1 MPMLN
6 EYLTAAKSAS
16 AEFVEKKSRFIAS
29 VSPVESET
37 EALDFINEIR
47 AQNRGARHNVY
58 AYKIVNDSVIQ
69 RFSDDGEP
77 SGTAGMP
84 VVEVIGKTGVVNIAI
99 VVTRY
104 FGGILLGASGL
115 TRAYA
120 KSAVKGIEAAGIIKK
135 FLCTIFKFTS
145 NYSNAGKIQ
154 NALAEAGYAIDN
166 IEFAGDVEISAAVP
180 VGDEGKFAEL
190 IDEVTGTHA
199 EIFKDTQKYFS
210 KVV

>member
-6 EYLTAAKSAS
+6 EFLTASKSAS

-37 EALDFINEIR
+37 EALDFISGIR
-47 AQNRGARHNVY
+47 AKNRGARHNVY

-84 VVEVIGKTGVVNIAI
+84 LVEVIGKMGVVNVAV

-135 FLCTIFKFTS
+135 YLCAIFKIKS
-145 NYSNAGKIQ
+145 NYSNAGKIRS
-154 NALAEAGYAIDN
+154 ALIDTGYAIEN
-166 IEFAGDVEISAAVP
+166 IEFAEEVEISVAVP
-180 VGDEGKFAEL
+180 VGDEEKFGRL

-199 EIFKDTQKYFS
+199 IILKDTQKYFS